1 VDRQQLPESFDA
13 VRFAFLQPRRHH
25 SGKAGFSLVE
35 ILVVLVIL
43 GTVLFLAIPNI
54 VQVRSDSEDNLA
66 RSRAEALNV
75 AAAAYFQAVGRQ
87 AATAAW
93 SAAAHNDARY
103 ALISPYLAFA
113 STNLSGFM
121 PTGYSVTFS
130 ADPLRQK
137 ASLFR
142 GSTALSY

>member
-1 VDRQQLPESFDA
+1 MKRIFRQPH
-13 VRFAFLQPRRHH
+13 RHRA
-25 SGKAGFSLVE
+25 SKAGFSLVE

-66 RSRAEALNV
+66 RARAEALNV

-93 SAAAHNDARY
+93 TGAANSDTRY

-113 STNLSGFM
+113 STNLAGFM
-121 PTGYSVTFS
+121 PTGYSVSFS
-130 ADPLRQK
+130 TTDPLRQK
-137 ASLFR
+137 AALFR
-142 GSTALSY
+142 GTNALSY

>member
-1 VDRQQLPESFDA
+1 MRSSLRQPH
-13 VRFAFLQPRRHH
+13 RRHTGH
-25 SGKAGFSLVE
+25 AGFSLVE

-75 AAAAYFQAVGRQ
+75 AAAAYFQAAGRQ

-93 SAAAHNDARY
+93 TAAANNDARY
-103 ALISPYLAFA
+103 VLVSPYLAFA
-113 STNLSGFM
+113 STNLAGFM
-121 PTGYSVTFS
+121 PTGYSVSFS
-130 ADPLRQK
+130 TTDPLRQK
-137 ASLFR
+137 AALFR
-142 GSTALSY
+142 GSNALSY